1 MRFPQSTW
9 IRRLLA
15 LPVCLL
21 AGGLAACSASSSQA
35 SADLTATQVFESA
48 LLTATWS
55 VPTATPLPTQTPT
68 PQPTPT
74 VARTPPALPGVFQTS
89 LLNKAD
95 APRSYEQDVC
105 AYLKNRLDPAKAQPG
120 TVVMPIMFHSITDGP
135 ADKVYQISHETLDR
149 LMRDLKDQDFEI
161 ISMDQLVEFLYE
173 NEWIP
178 PRSVVLISDDL
189 HFADYYESH
198 FKPFLAESGGVVVNA
213 WISKTDPNP
222 QVIQENQ
229 RLQTE
234 GWVDH
239 QAHGVVHNIN
249 ISALSDEAFI
259 RSELQGSRDSIL
271 ATFGKAPVAYIWP
284 GGGFTPQAAEIA
296 LELGYKVGFTTNPRG
311 PLMYNWIPNAQEKD
325 ANRPA
330 LIPEGDVANPLMVL
344 PRFWDA
350 DASRYIDMVRRIG
363 QDAALAAQETHAV
376 EMEYYQIVCQE
387 EYGALSVEPE

>member
-1 MRFPQSTW
+1 
-9 IRRLLA
+9 
-15 LPVCLL
+15 VC
-21 AGGLAACSASSSQA
+21 
-35 SADLTATQVFESA
+35 V
-48 LLTATWS
+48 
-55 VPTATPLPTQTPT
+55 
-68 PQPTPT
+68 
-74 VARTPPALPGVFQTS
+74 
-89 LLNKAD
+89 
-95 APRSYEQDVC
+95 
-105 AYLKNRLDPAKAQPG
+105 YLKNRLDPAKAQPG

-161 ISMDQLVEFLYE
+161 IGMDQLVGFLYE

-178 PRSVVLISDDL
+178 PRSVILISDDL

-198 FKPFLAESGGVVVNA
+198 FKPFLAESGDVVVNA

-271 ATFGKAPVAYIWP
+271 ATLGKAPGAYIWP

-296 LELGYKVGFTTNPRG
+296 LEIGYKVGFTTNPRG

-330 LIPEGDVANPLMVL
+330 LIPEGEVANPLMVL

-350 DASRYIDMVRRIG
+350 DASRYIDMARRIG
-363 QDAALAAQETHAV
+363 QDASLAAQESRAV
-376 EMEYYQIVCQE
+376 EMEYYQIDCQE
-387 EYGALSVEPE
+387 EHGALSAESE

>member
-1 MRFPQSTW
+1 MS
-9 IRRLLA
+9 
-15 LPVCLL
+15 VCLL

-35 SADLTATQVFESA
+35 SADLAATQVFESA

-74 VARTPPALPGVFQTS
+74 VVRTPPALPGVFQTS

-95 APRSYEQDVC
+95 APRVYEQDVC

-149 LMRDLKDQDFEI
+149 LMRDLKDQGFEI
-161 ISMDQLVEFLYE
+161 ISMDQLVGFLYE

-198 FKPFLAESGGVVVNA
+198 FKPFFADSGGVVVNA
-213 WISKTDPNP
+213 WISKIDPNP

-330 LIPEGDVANPLMVL
+330 LIPEGEVTNPLMVL

-350 DASRYIDMVRRIG
+350 DASRYIDMARRIG
-363 QDAALAAQETHAV
+363 QDAALAAQESRAM

-387 EYGALSVEPE
+387 EYGPLSGDSE

>member
-1 MRFPQSTW
+1 MRFLQSTRV
-9 IRRLLA
+9 RRLLT
-15 LPVCLL
+15 LSVCLL

-35 SADLTATQVFESA
+35 SADPAATQMFESA

-74 VARTPPALPGVFQTS
+74 IVHTPPALPGVFQTS

-95 APRSYEQDVC
+95 APRVYEQDAC

-135 ADKVYQISHETLDR
+135 ADKVYQISHETLER
-149 LMRDLKDQDFEI
+149 LMRDLKDQGFEI
-161 ISMDQLVEFLYE
+161 ISMDQLVGFLYE

-189 HFADYYESH
+189 HFADYYERH
-198 FKPFLAESGGVVVNA
+198 FKPFLVESGGVVVNA

-222 QVIQENQ
+222 RVIEENQ
-229 RLQTE
+229 RLQSE

-296 LELGYKVGFTTNPRG
+296 LELGYQVGFTTNPRG

-330 LIPEGDVANPLMVL
+330 LIAEGEVANPLMVL

-350 DASRYIDMVRRIG
+350 DASRYIDMARRIG
-363 QDAALAAQETHAV
+363 QDAALAAQETRSV

-387 EYGALSVEPE
+387 EYGPLSAESE